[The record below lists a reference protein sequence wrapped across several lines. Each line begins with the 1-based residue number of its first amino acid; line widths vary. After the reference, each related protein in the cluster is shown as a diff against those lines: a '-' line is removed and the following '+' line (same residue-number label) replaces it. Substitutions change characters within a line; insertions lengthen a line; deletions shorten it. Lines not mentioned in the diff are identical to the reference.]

1 MSRPDHKPHQPRRSI
16 RMDAGLDTQTR
27 ETIEELATA
36 FHCSRA
42 AVLRQVMRWG
52 LGRDSEGPI
61 PISPPSPGKSFFFM
75 VDAELHQQIRAAA
88 KAAGVDVAPWV
99 RHMVRQMRKADFPK
113 SWEARKTE
121 RQKATAPRSHDS
133 RHYGKRFMM
142 RLDAPAW
149 ARLEELASHFDAS
162 NAAIIRQP
170 IIQAKI
176 DDFPP
181 SWHVA
186 EQEYQQESNG

>member
-88 KAAGVDVAPWV
+88 KAAGVD
-99 RHMVRQMRKADFPK
+99 
-113 SWEARKTE
+113 
-121 RQKATAPRSHDS
+121 
-133 RHYGKRFMM
+133 
-142 RLDAPAW
+142 APAW